1 MIEFSDDVLLAMTP
15 WVRRTR
21 FVAFDFDGVFTDN
34 AVYVDQ
40 DGRETVRC
48 SRWEGFGLQALRDR
62 GVLLAVISTEANP
75 VVGARCAK
83 LRLDCHQGVE
93 DKPTVLRARC
103 AEAGIALAETAF
115 VGNDAN
121 DRGCLEIVG
130 FPIVVADAHPSVA
143 SLGRYRTKTPGGH
156 GAVREICDLFVA
168 VWNR

>member
-1 MIEFSDDVLLAMTP
+1 MIEFSDEVLLAMTP
-15 WVRRTR
+15 LVRQTR

-48 SRWEGFGLQALRDR
+48 SRWEGFGLQALRDA
-62 GVLLAVISTEANP
+62 GVRLAVISNEVNP

-83 LRLDCHQGVE
+83 LRLDCHQGIE
-93 DKPTVLRARC
+93 DKPSTLRALC
-103 AEAGIALAETAF
+103 AEHGLSLGQTAF
-115 VGNDAN
+115 VGNDVN

-130 FPIVVADAHPSVA
+130 FPIVVADAHPSVVG
-143 SLGRYRTKTPGGH
+143 LGRFRTKTPGGQ

-168 VWNR
+168 VWSR